1 MIFADDTKGFCASE
15 TEQWLHYTNN
25 FGVMLSRCLQSIG
38 KEAKQRISKSWPTA
52 YAWANYQ
59 KLICNFYLL
68 R

>member
-52 YAWANYQ
+52 YA
-59 KLICNFYLL
+59 
-68 R
+68 